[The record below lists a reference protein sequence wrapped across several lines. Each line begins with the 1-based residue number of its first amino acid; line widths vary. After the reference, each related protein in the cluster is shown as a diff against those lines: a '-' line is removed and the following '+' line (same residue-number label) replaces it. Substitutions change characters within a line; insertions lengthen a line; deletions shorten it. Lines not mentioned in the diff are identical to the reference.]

1 MSESKDTDI
10 GVTTV
15 EKQAAKPVE
24 VEMTSVVVN
33 KSDESVWDWIE
44 NDA

>member
-15 EKQAAKPVE
+15 ENQAVKHVE

-33 KSDESVWDWIE
+33 KSDESVWYWIE

>member
-10 GVTTV
+10 GVTAV
-15 EKQAAKPVE
+15 ENKAVKHVE

-33 KSDESVWDWIE
+33 KSDESV
-44 NDA
+44 